1 MIKTRVTMVTLR
13 HPPPNLQRHQNRS
26 KAKTPQVQLTNPEL
40 QIDSRRCV
48 RCRLGRVAGEAE
60 GDQWVSRL
68 VFYERLQCRN
78 LAERLWGLQR
88 WLGNRALPLGSP
100 STDLRQGCVTHPTQ
114 VGRKACLLASFME
127 DPGFSGDS
135 RW

>member
-88 WLGNRALPLGSP
+88 WLKSC
-100 STDLRQGCVTHPTQ
+100 SSSRQSLHRPQTRLCNPPHPGGQ
-114 VGRKACLLASFME
+114 EGLSFGFIYGRSWFL
-127 DPGFSGDS
+127 
-135 RW
+135 W